1 MYDSQLSF
9 VLSTIHNSFWSTE
22 LYQKEGK
29 AQSHEAT
36 TFVHNISKMGFGE
49 GPNGKPG
56 NITFIWDEPK
66 CSVAGFEFLFFFWFF
81 CVFLTNWFVLDQKK
95 NKQTGLWCNREGLG
109 FCHDGFESSICFQLV
124 KNPLPFV
131 SLLSLK
137 SSCMK
142 KKIVQKSVIRE
153 FNFHH

>member
-1 MYDSQLSF
+1 M
-9 VLSTIHNSFWSTE
+9 IHNSLLFCQRFITLFGQQNCIRKRARPKAMRLQHLCITFPKWG
-22 LYQKEGK
+22 LGK
-29 AQSHEAT
+29 AQMGSQEISHSYGMSPNALSLVLNFCFS
-36 TFVHNISKMGFGE
+36 FV
-49 GPNGKPG
+49 
-56 NITFIWDEPK
+56 
-66 CSVAGFEFLFFFWFF
+66 FF

-142 KKIVQKSVIRE
+142 KKGDCVEVSNKRV
-153 FNFHH
+153 